1 MSWWWN
7 RWHNSAEYSTRTQ
20 YFILRLVVTNLSKNI
35 PRRKRDFIFLLNPKS
50 PFVASTKED
59 FQIFFVN
66 CFTGQFQGRQWILQ
80 EAWDLQLCPINT
92 RAYGFTSCRP
102 SLELRPAHGCII
114 WSGTPISLCGRSPR
128 VRRSWMAKKVL
139 EIEIDWDCGIWC
151 FYSFLLYGYSVFQVM
166 ACNSKP

>member
-1 MSWWWN
+1 M
-7 RWHNSAEYSTRTQ
+7 
-20 YFILRLVVTNLSKNI
+20 TNLSKNI
-35 PRRKRDFIFLLNPKS
+35 QRRKSDFIFLLNPKS

-80 EAWDLQLCPINT
+80 EAWGLQSCPINT

-102 SLELRPAHGCII
+102 SLELRPARGCII

-128 VRRSWMAKKVL
+128 VRRSWMPKKVL
-139 EIEIDWDCGIWC
+139 EIEIEIEIVEFDVFIPF
-151 FYSFLLYGYSVFQVM
+151 FYM
-166 ACNSKP
+166 ATLFSKWWHVTQNLKQREFFFNYYYF